1 MKTKQFF
8 FSIALLMCFPFVTNA
23 QLYVDS
29 LGITQVGNYQQDIY
43 GSLGNI
49 YKDTTIVLS
58 IKGYGNNWSKGKVT
72 FGDAYHNMN
81 MNVSVGELCN
91 NGGNYGDDTDM
102 LWLHG
107 KCGIC
112 YTAAN
117 RAQDTIFYYERGINN
132 AFHFNCNVLASNI
145 AVASD
150 SRFKTDIAP
159 LESSLQ
165 TITSLSPVSY
175 KLLPRFSHDTSDII
189 PIDGLSEKDLRDI
202 EYFNNLHMNQT
213 PDGPHFGFLAQEVKE
228 IYPEL
233 VQTDENGYMYI
244 DYIGMIPLL
253 VNAINELNSKIDE
266 QNAQIEELKVE
277 NSELNQAVISA
288 QQPAVDIDNQTS
300 QIANEFFRNTL
311 FQNNPN
317 PFSTSTAI
325 TMSLRSDVAQ
335 AVVYIFDM
343 QGNMLRSI
351 PVNDRGNVS
360 VTIEGG
366 DLNAGMYIYS
376 LIADGKEIASKRMIL
391 TK

>member
-8 FSIALLMCFPFVTNA
+8 FSIALLMCFPFVINA
-23 QLYVDS
+23 QMYIDS
-29 LGITQVGNYQQDIY
+29 LGIVQVGNYQQDIY
-43 GSLGNI
+43 GTLGDF

-58 IKGYGNNWSKGKVT
+58 VKGYGNNWSKGKVT
-72 FGDAYHNMN
+72 FGDAYHNLL
-81 MNVSVGELCN
+81 MNVSVGELEN

-107 KCGIC
+107 KYGIC

-117 RAQDTIFYYERGINN
+117 RAQDTVFYYVRGGDD
-132 AFHFNCNVLASNI
+132 AFHFNCDVLASNI

-150 SRFKTDIAP
+150 SRFKTDITP

-175 KLLPRFSHDTSDII
+175 KLLPRFSNGTLDNI
-189 PIDGLSEKDLRDI
+189 PTDGLTEKDLRDI
-202 EYFNNLHMNQT
+202 EYFNNLHMNQK

-233 VQTDENGYMYI
+233 VHTDKDGYMYI

-253 VNAINELNSKIDE
+253 VNAIGEL
-266 QNAQIEELKVE
+266 NAQIVELKAE
-277 NSELNQAVISA
+277 NSELNQAVINA
-288 QQPAVDIDNQTS
+288 QQPSVDSDNQTL
-300 QIANEFFRNTL
+300 QIAGDFLRNAL
-311 FQNNPN
+311 YQNNPN
-317 PFSTSTAI
+317 PFSTSTNI

-335 AVVYIFDM
+335 AVLYIFDM